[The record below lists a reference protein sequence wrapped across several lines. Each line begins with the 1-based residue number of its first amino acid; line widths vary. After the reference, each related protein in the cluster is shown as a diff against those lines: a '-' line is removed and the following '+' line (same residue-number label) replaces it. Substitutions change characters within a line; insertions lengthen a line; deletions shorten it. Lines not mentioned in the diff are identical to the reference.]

1 MIERDVRGSTDESGE
16 EGVAEDAANDL
27 AKAKGNV
34 TTTTTTAVATNW
46 NEVDLIDWGT
56 TKSQETF
63 AQPQAPHGG
72 AGVEGT
78 ASSHLE
84 NVAVVAPPPLQ
95 QWNLMDSDL
104 FELDA
109 SAPHP
114 AAQSAAGVVLA
125 ISSSVPPA
133 AGASEITR
141 VKSMG
146 PMGSGRSEMG
156 CAVAVP
162 LTDTG
167 KEGGWSSDQTPLRR
181 AENPVYSR
189 SKSAAH
195 VMNSSRLLH
204 KPLLGAAMEE
214 LNEQEIREEAKRMA
228 QREAERVHHEMVKLA
243 VPEPQ
248 SSMHIKERMKAS
260 KGVSR
265 FLHRIMV
272 SREEKVQ
279 NSFDTWHTREA
290 KHSSVDARQA
300 KLVMPRSTFL
310 KDLVATVHGSSKPAI
325 KAGPPHLASK
335 QELHFGTVE
344 SHLRDGPAWTVQ
356 EYMIRN
362 NRWKE
367 VEEVGGIDNFLFN
380 LQFDDF
386 DDFDD
391 IDDDDD
397 DDDDDW

>member
-27 AKAKGNV
+27 AKANGNV
-34 TTTTTTAVATNW
+34 TTTTTAVARNW

-84 NVAVVAPPPLQ
+84 NAAVVTPPPLQ

-109 SAPHP
+109 SAPPP
-114 AAQSAAGVVLA
+114 AAQSAAGGVLA

-141 VKSMG
+141 MKSMG

-156 CAVAVP
+156 RAVAVP

-167 KEGGWSSDQTPLRR
+167 KGG
-181 AENPVYSR
+181 ENPVYNR

-195 VMNSSRLLH
+195 VMDSSRLLH

-214 LNEQEIREEAKRMA
+214 LNQQETREEAKRMA

-243 VPEPQ
+243 APEPQ

-279 NSFDTWHTREA
+279 NSLDTWHTREA

-310 KDLVATVHGSSKPAI
+310 KDLVATVHASSKPAI
-325 KAGPPHLASK
+325 KTGPPHLASK
-335 QELHFGTVE
+335 QELHFETVE
-344 SHLRDGPAWTVQ
+344 SHLRDGPVWTVQ

-367 VEEVGGIDNFLFN
+367 VEEVGGIENFLFN
-380 LQFDDF
+380 FQFDDF

-391 IDDDDD
+391 IDEDDDD
-397 DDDDDW
+397 DDDD